1 MLLVFTFFDH
11 LEYPFIHFL
20 QNADGT
26 FLDGFSTLVS
36 SIPAMLTIFGLIILV
51 LYMRDHRL
59 WKPLLLALVV
69 AILVDLIVNE

>member
-1 MLLVFTFFDH
+1 MFEFFTFLDH
-11 LEYPFIHFL
+11 LEYPVIHFL